1 MLLWKE
7 AKPLLI
13 EEEKSFATLQQFCYL
28 SNSLRSSSLPTYSSR
43 CLLAKSKTCTIEGAS
58 LKEREIYW
66 KFFFLEWLRE
76 YFQWF
81 TESNRRKLCGLN
93 QHKLPHYSGTSI
105 YKAPRDCCGN
115 LFVAATSCT
124 DPLQQQ
130 ISFCKLDNLYGN
142 LSRWAQNFVTTTSCT
157 KSNQFEVRWFV
168 EVTRFSSTHKA
179 ICCCKLSALWYVVVS
194 CPLVCS
200 DL

>member
-1 MLLWKE
+1 M
-7 AKPLLI
+7 
-13 EEEKSFATLQQFCYL
+13 FQQIWIDVGHV
-28 SNSLRSSSLPTYSSR
+28 SENT
-43 CLLAKSKTCTIEGAS
+43 LLAKSKTCTVEGAS
-58 LKEREIYW
+58 LKERE
-66 KFFFLEWLRE
+66 FLEQLRE

-81 TESNRRKLCGLN
+81 TGSNRRRRCGLN

-105 YKAPRDCCGN
+105 YKVPRDRCGN
-115 LFVAATSCT
+115 LFVAATSCS

-179 ICCCKLSALWYVVVS
+179 ICCCKLSALWCVVVS